1 LKEINLPIII
11 DESTDES
18 VHNLIAIMVQYW
30 DFNANKL
37 QMELMDLVEVEEA
50 SANGLYKTVIQL
62 LQSLG
67 IPLNR

>member
-1 LKEINLPIII
+1 MKEINLPIII